1 MSGTVLCTLLGTEQ
15 YFGQTIFKVQMA
27 DGSIVHMGNL
37 DYKRLCGAYG
47 RDGRGGKKR
56 KTCKYK
62 KTYRTNK
69 RNAIKKSKRRR

>member
-1 MSGTVLCTLLGTEQ
+1 MPVLCKLLGTEQ
-15 YFGQTIFKVQMA
+15 YFGQTIFTVQMA
-27 DGSIVHMGNL
+27 DGKIVYMGNL

-47 RDGRGGKKR
+47 QGGKKR